1 MNKDYENFNRDYTNL
16 GNSNKV
22 DSNFNNILNSYK
34 KSDDEKGCSCCGC
47 SCLSIFIFYICLNI
61 LLGCL
66 TYFIWSMGIDD
77 ETKNKIKDEIENN
90 EYFREKLY
98 LIEKLIKDNKNKTT
112 SQNSKKESIQKKTR
126 QNIVKKEPVKQE
138 KYKSPSQQTLPN
150 KFSNPSEDK
159 EWEEAYRYIKNGQLV
174 NLFDYVKRTGRD
186 LSKMYYKG
194 EPGVCIAV
202 QYEQYE
208 IVKYMV
214 LSFDCTKLADKD
226 KKRNALHYASL
237 KGNTKI
243 IELLLQNGFD
253 VDSTDSDGNTPLF
266 YSITYPFPDSVI
278 LLLEK
283 GSNPNIQNK
292 DGTTPLHFA
301 IKKSNVLAMEYLMKA
316 GADPNK
322 PDKSLNTPMHY
333 ISLYSKNYKTLDVF
347 YDYWKKLDLNAK
359 NKDGKTPR
367 NISYWDYFDY
377 YEHEFRKKFH

>member
-1 MNKDYENFNRDYTNL
+1 
-16 GNSNKV
+16 
-22 DSNFNNILNSYK
+22 
-34 KSDDEKGCSCCGC
+34 
-47 SCLSIFIFYICLNI
+47 
-61 LLGCL
+61 
-66 TYFIWSMGIDD
+66 
-77 ETKNKIKDEIENN
+77 
-90 EYFREKLY
+90 
-98 LIEKLIKDNKNKTT
+98 
-112 SQNSKKESIQKKTR
+112 
-126 QNIVKKEPVKQE
+126 
-138 KYKSPSQQTLPN
+138 
-150 KFSNPSEDK
+150 
-159 EWEEAYRYIKNGQLV
+159 
-174 NLFDYVKRTGRD
+174 
-186 LSKMYYKG
+186 MYYKG

-322 PDKSLNTPMHY
+322 PDIFTFIKV
-333 ISLYSKNYKTLDVF
+333 LYF
-347 YDYWKKLDLNAK
+347 YA
-359 NKDGKTPR
+359 
-367 NISYWDYFDY
+367 S
-377 YEHEFRKKFH
+377 KFHYLNGNLIILIYIPCILPPVIPRYYPFY